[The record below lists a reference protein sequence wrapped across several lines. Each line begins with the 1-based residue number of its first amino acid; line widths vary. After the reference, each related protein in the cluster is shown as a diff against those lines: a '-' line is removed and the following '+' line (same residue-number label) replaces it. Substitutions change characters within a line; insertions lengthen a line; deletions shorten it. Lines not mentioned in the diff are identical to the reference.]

1 MSLADVTLQFADSL
15 QKCLS
20 PQSLPKAIDALTALK
35 GETVSA
41 QVLLQVPDT
50 APRCRVLAEW
60 ETPLKEY
67 ARLRRVM
74 DVPARLPV
82 HWGSDD
88 NVIGR
93 EAGLYPDLLQPYYG
107 EPLFLQHN
115 SVTALW
121 LDVTPP
127 TDMAA
132 GTYPITVRVKT
143 VTEDGSCTVTDEE
156 KSISLTLTVKE
167 AVLPQQTL
175 LCTNWFHSDCLAQYY
190 DVAVFS
196 EEYWR
201 ITENFMREAVR
212 TGINLLLTPLFTPP
226 LDTKIGNERLTVQLV
241 QVTQT
246 ADGSFSFNFDR
257 LKRWVDT
264 ATRAGVRYFE
274 MSHLFTQWGAKA
286 CPKIVAD
293 TPAGEQRLFGWDV
306 ASDSDAY
313 LSFLS
318 QLLPQLT
325 ARLREWGIADRCLFH
340 LSDEPSDEAL
350 PRYLRLKQAVTPYLE
365 GFRIMDA
372 LSHYEFYEQ
381 GAVDCPVVAIDA
393 VTPFL
398 QNNVQPLWVYYCC
411 ILDKGASNRFIA
423 LPSARSRV
431 LGFQMYLANVEGFLQ
446 WGFNFYNSAHSLQ
459 PINPFLVTDADGAFP
474 AGDPFLVYPGRGG
487 QPWGSVR
494 QMVFAEALQD
504 MRACQLLEQKLGRE
518 AVCDLIR
525 QGGVQG
531 FYEYTHSADEL
542 LALRANINELL

>member
-1 MSLADVTLQFADSL
+1 MDITLQFADSL
-15 QKCLS
+15 QKLF
-20 PQSLPKAIDALTALK
+20 PQSPLPTAIDELTALK

-41 QVLLQVPDT
+41 QLLLAVSDT
-50 APRCRVLAEW
+50 APRCRVTVTY
-60 ETPLKEY
+60 ETPLKAY
-67 ARLRRVM
+67 TRLRRVM
-74 DVPARLPV
+74 EVPARLPV
-82 HWGSDD
+82 HWGTDD
-88 NVIGR
+88 NVLGR
-93 EAGLYPDLLQPYYG
+93 EAGLYPDLLQPYNG
-107 EPLFLQHN
+107 NPLFLQHN

-121 LDVTPP
+121 LDIAVP
-127 TDMAA
+127 TDLEA

-156 KSISLTLTVKE
+156 KSITLTLTVKE

-201 ITENFMREAVR
+201 ITENFMRAAVR

-226 LDTKIGNERLTVQLV
+226 LDTKIGTERLTVQLV
-241 QVTQT
+241 QV
-246 ADGSFSFNFDR
+246 AKAPDGSYTFNFDR

-293 TPAGEQRLFGWDV
+293 TPAGEQRLFGWDI
-306 ASDSDAY
+306 ASESDAY
-313 LSFLS
+313 LDFLR
-318 QLLPQLT
+318 QFLPQLM
-325 ARLREWGIADRCLFH
+325 AKLREWGIADRCHFH

-350 PRYLRLKQAVTPYLE
+350 PRYLRLKQVVEPLLE
-365 GFRIMDA
+365 GAPIMDA
-372 LSHYEFYEQ
+372 LSHYAFYEQ
-381 GAVDCPVVAIDA
+381 GAVDYPVVAIDA

-398 QNNVQPLWVYYCC
+398 ENNVQPLWVYYCC
-411 ILDKGASNRFIA
+411 IVDKGMSNRFIA
-423 LPSARSRV
+423 MPSARSRV
-431 LGFQMYLANVEGFLQ
+431 LGFQMYLADVKGFLQ
-446 WGFNFYNSAHSLQ
+446 WGFNFYNSAHSLE

-518 AVCDLIR
+518 TVCDLIR
-525 QGGVQG
+525 EGGVRG
-531 FYEYTHSADEL
+531 FYDYTHSADEL
-542 LALRANINELL
+542 LALRKRINDLL